1 MCLVGNL
8 EWELGR
14 EPQVCSVRAPLKPLT
29 NFSELDE
36 ERSGRGCSECHHP
49 GRPRHI
55 LRSGRSH
62 ASQTELFRRLYR
74 HLDSLEIGSIGYPPL
89 PARELRSSLSIQA

>member
-14 EPQVCSVRAPLKPLT
+14 EPQVFGVRALLKPLS

-36 ERSGRGCSECHHP
+36 ERPGLGCSECHPSRASTAHSAV
-49 GRPRHI
+49 RKEPR
-55 LRSGRSH
+55 L
-62 ASQTELFRRLYR
+62 LC
-74 HLDSLEIGSIGYPPL
+74 
-89 PARELRSSLSIQA
+89 